1 MEFTLKNYPCSLCS
15 KDKTDILLTKQGF
28 SIVQCCN
35 CGFVYVNPRVE
46 NEQLTSIYRHNYFAN
61 KDYGYVSY
69 EQEKILRVKNFERWL
84 KDSDKYITDANPI
97 FALDVGCAAGYC
109 LELMKARGW
118 KANGL
123 ELDEEMCIS
132 LKGKGFNISQ
142 SLLEDF
148 KTENS
153 FSVITLFDVIEHIPN
168 IDKAFSKLNSL
179 LTKDGVV
186 IMVTP
191 NYKSFQRKLLGKKWF
206 QYKPIEHIQYFDK
219 KSLSALAER
228 NGLKIVYQ
236 TKCGQYADTQF
247 LLNRLNYYH
256 FSFLSKF
263 FNKIFGMLKLKD
275 KFFYTDTGSLF
286 VILKRR

>member
-1 MEFTLKNYPCSLCS
+1 MEFTLKNYCCSLCS
-15 KDKTDILLTKQGF
+15 KEQTKLLLTKRDF
-28 SIVQCCN
+28 SIVKCCN

-46 NEQLTSIYRHNYFAN
+46 DDQLTSIYRHNYFTN

-69 EQEKILRVKNFERWL
+69 EQEKRLRVKNFERWL
-84 KDSDKYITDANPI
+84 KDADRFINGATPV

-109 LELMKARGW
+109 LELMNARGW
-118 KANGL
+118 KTNGL
-123 ELDEEMCIS
+123 ELDEEMCTV
-132 LKGKGFNISQ
+132 LQEKGFDISK

-148 KTENS
+148 KTENR

-179 LTKDGVV
+179 LAKDGVV

-191 NYKSFQRKLLGKKWF
+191 NHNSLQRKLLRKRWF
-206 QYKPIEHIQYFDK
+206 QYKPIEHIQYFN
-219 KSLSALAER
+219 KSSLKTFAER
-228 NGLKIVYQ
+228 NGLKIIYE
-236 TKCGQYADTQF
+236 TNCGQYADTEF

-256 FSFLSKF
+256 FSFLSEL
-263 FNKIFGMLKLKD
+263 FNKIFGILKLKD

-286 VILKRR
+286 IILKHK